1 MVTDPSVYNLA
12 VLALAG
18 ALLIVAAVVDAN
30 SYRIPNMV
38 CLALL
43 ALFPL
48 FVLTAPQAIAWG
60 QHLSVFI
67 VVLGAGFVMFARQI
81 AGAGD
86 IKLLA
91 AVGLWS
97 GPQMLGM
104 FLFVTAVAGGLLALV
119 VAARTYCHN
128 RASEPKE
135 AVLIAKTPIPYG
147 VAIAVGGLCTLVM
160 WSHPNVVAFLKSD
173 FSF

>member
-1 MVTDPSVYNLA
+1 MVADLSAYNLA

-18 ALLIVAAVVDAN
+18 ALLVVAAVVDAN

-48 FVLTAPQAIAWG
+48 FVLTAPQEILWG
-60 QHLSVFI
+60 QHLSVF
-67 VVLGAGFVMFARQI
+67 VVILGAGFVMFSRQI

-91 AVGLWS
+91 SAGLWA

-104 FLFVTAVAGGLLALV
+104 FLFITAVAGGLLALI
-119 VAARTYCHN
+119 VAALTYRRN
-128 RASEPKE
+128 RASETKE
-135 AVLIAKTPIPYG
+135 AVSIAKTPIPYG
-147 VAIAVGGLCTLVM
+147 VAIAVGGLCTLIM
-160 WSHPNVVAFLKSD
+160 WSHPVLFAS
-173 FSF
+173 

>member
-1 MVTDPSVYNLA
+1 MVADLSAYNLA
-12 VLALAG
+12 VLAVAG
-18 ALLIVAAVVDAN
+18 ALLVAAAIVDAN
-30 SYRIPNMV
+30 SYRIPNMI

-60 QHLSVFI
+60 QHLSVF
-67 VVLGAGFVMFARQI
+67 VLVLGVGFVLFARQF

-91 AVGLWS
+91 SAGLWA

-104 FLFVTAVAGGLLALV
+104 FLFITTVAGGLLALI
-119 VAARTYCHN
+119 VAALTYHRN
-128 RASEPKE
+128 RASGTKE
-135 AVLIAKTPIPYG
+135 AVSIAKTPIPYG
-147 VAIAVGGLCTLVM
+147 VAIAVGGLCTLIM
-160 WSHPNVVAFLKSD
+160 WSHPVLSPD

>member
-1 MVTDPSVYNLA
+1 MVADPSAYNLA

-18 ALLIVAAVVDAN
+18 TLLVVAAITDAN

-48 FVLTAPQAIAWG
+48 FVLTAPQAIVWG
-60 QHLSVFI
+60 EHLAVF
-67 VVLGAGFVMFARQI
+67 VLVLGVGFVLFARQF

-91 AVGLWS
+91 TAGLWA

-104 FLFVTAVAGGLLALV
+104 FLFITAVAGGLLALI
-119 VAARTYCHN
+119 VAALTYRRN
-128 RASEPKE
+128 RASATKE
-135 AVLIAKTPIPYG
+135 VVSLAKVPIPYG
-147 VAIAVGGLCTLVM
+147 VAIAIGGLCTLVM
-160 WSHPNVVAFLKSD
+160 WSHPVLS
-173 FSF
+173 SS